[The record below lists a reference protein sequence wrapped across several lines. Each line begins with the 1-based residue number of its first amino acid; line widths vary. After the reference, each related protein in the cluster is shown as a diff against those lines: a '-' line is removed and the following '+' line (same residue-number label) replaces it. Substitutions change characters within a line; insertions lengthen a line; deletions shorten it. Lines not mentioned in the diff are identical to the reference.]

1 MIEYQFKSGDI
12 LAFSG
17 ASFQSDIINIGTY
30 GIPRWSI
37 SHVGIVSTD
46 FLRWSRKEIPHF
58 HPTILFEAM
67 PSGVQFR
74 VNIKKIVNE
83 YNGRVWVYPLYRRL
97 YPHEVQRLAD
107 SLFDIEEIPYDK
119 VGAGRSAG
127 FLFATIQALFRGQD
141 LSTFFCSELIANKL
155 SEIGIHPVTNASKW
169 NPNRL
174 VRDLRNDRV
183 VCKPIRLK

>member
-1 MIEYQFKSGDI
+1 MIDYRFKPGDI

-30 GIPRWSI
+30 GVPRWSI
-37 SHVGIVSTD
+37 SHVGIVAGEYYDSD
-46 FLRWSRKEIPHF
+46 KFFIEALRLGV
-58 HPTILFEAM
+58 TI
-67 PSGVQFR
+67 SDTKR
-74 VNIKKIVNE
+74 VIRE
-83 YNGRVWVYPLYRRL
+83 YNGRVWVYPLYREL
-97 YPHEVQRLAD
+97 YKHEKKKLSESLLA
-107 SLFDIEEIPYDK
+107 SVGIEYDK
-119 VGAGRSAG
+119 LGAGRSAG
-127 FLFATIQALFRGQD
+127 FLFASIQALFRGQD

-174 VRDLRNDRV
+174 VRDLRRDRV

>member
-12 LAFSG
+12 IAFSG
-17 ASFQSDIINIGTY
+17 RNFLSDIINIGTY

-37 SHVGIVSTD
+37 SHVGIVC
-46 FLRWSRKEIPHF
+46 KEPSWEDEYI
-58 HPTILFEAM
+58 FEAL
-67 PSGVQFR
+67 PYGVDIHRISGSVDR
-74 VNIKKIVNE
+74 YK
-83 YNGRVWVYPLYRRL
+83 GRVWVYPLYRKL
-97 YPHEVQRLAD
+97 YYHELE
-107 SLFDIEEIPYDK
+107 LFYKLLIGTVGIPYDK
-119 VGAGRSAG
+119 LGAGRSAG
-127 FLFATIQALFRGQD
+127 FLFSSIQALFRGQD

>member
-12 LAFSG
+12 IAFSG
-17 ASFQSDIINIGTY
+17 RNFLSDIINIGTY

-37 SHVGIVSTD
+37 SHVGIVSSE
-46 FLRWSRKEIPHF
+46 FGYGKF
-58 HPTILFEAM
+58 LFEAM
-67 PSGVQFR
+67 PKGVA
-74 VNIKKIVNE
+74 VHNLLEIME
-83 YNGRVWVYPLYRRL
+83 GYNGRVWVYPLYRELYFYEEDRL
-97 YPHEVQRLAD
+97 SGLLLNAVGL
-107 SLFDIEEIPYDK
+107 PYDK
-119 VGAGRSAG
+119 LGAGRSAG
-127 FLFATIQALFRGQD
+127 FLFAAIQALFRGQD

>member
-12 LAFSG
+12 IAFSG
-17 ASFQSDIINIGTY
+17 KSFLSDIINIGTY

-37 SHVGIVSTD
+37 SHVGIVS
-46 FLRWSRKEIPHF
+46 KIPSNINEF
-58 HPTILFEAM
+58 LFEALPHGIAACNVEM
-67 PSGVQFR
+67 TT
-74 VNIKKIVNE
+74 E
-83 YNGRVWVYPLYRRL
+83 LYDGRVWVYPLYREL
-97 YPHEVQRLAD
+97 YKHEKRKL
-107 SLFDIEEIPYDK
+107 SKLLFDTIGTPYDK
-119 VGAGRSAG
+119 LGAGRSAG

-174 VRDLRNDRV
+174 VRDLRKDRV

>member
-12 LAFSG
+12 IAFSG
-17 ASFQSDIINIGTY
+17 RNFLSDIINVGTY

-37 SHVGIVSTD
+37 SHVGIVATGRTGSIN
-46 FLRWSRKEIPHF
+46 W
-58 HPTILFEAM
+58 LFEAL
-67 PSGVQFR
+67 SIGLKGR
-74 VNIKKIVNE
+74 NIREVIEE
-83 YNGRVWVYPLYRRL
+83 YNGRIWVYPLYRKLYSFEGTRL
-97 YPHEVQRLAD
+97 FE
-107 SLFDIEEIPYDK
+107 SLRDVVDIPYDK
-119 VGAGRSAG
+119 EGAGRSAG
-127 FLFATIQALFRGQD
+127 FLFSSIQALFRGQD

>member
-12 LAFSG
+12 IAFSG
-17 ASFQSDIINIGTY
+17 RNFLSDIINIGTY

-37 SHVGIVSTD
+37 SHVGIVAESWFAPKD
-46 FLRWSRKEIPHF
+46 RKFLYEALPDGIKANCPDG
-58 HPTILFEAM
+58 TIHRY
-67 PSGVQFR
+67 S
-74 VNIKKIVNE
+74 
-83 YNGRVWVYPLYRRL
+83 GRVWVYPLYRKLYEDESDRL
-97 YPHEVQRLAD
+97 STSLANII
-107 SLFDIEEIPYDK
+107 SIPYDK
-119 VGAGRSAG
+119 LGAGRSAG
-127 FLFATIQALFRGQD
+127 FLFASIQALFRGQD

-174 VRDLRNDRV
+174 VRDLRKDRV